1 MNKGKRNALEK
12 RRILAYVKKETA
24 VFHKRVSVKTA
35 VFYQRTVGSRLL
47 FFSCEGNKRFGKF
60 VKLFYCSFNLS
71 VGRSI
76 KKKRHLDCA
85 PQARARIVKVSSYA
99 RII

>member
-35 VFYQRTVGSRLL
+35 VFLQP
-47 FFSCEGNKRFGKF
+47 F
-60 VKLFYCSFNLS
+60 
-71 VGRSI
+71 RSI
-76 KKKRHLDCA
+76 FHSIYRS
-85 PQARARIVKVSSYA
+85 VS
-99 RII
+99 R